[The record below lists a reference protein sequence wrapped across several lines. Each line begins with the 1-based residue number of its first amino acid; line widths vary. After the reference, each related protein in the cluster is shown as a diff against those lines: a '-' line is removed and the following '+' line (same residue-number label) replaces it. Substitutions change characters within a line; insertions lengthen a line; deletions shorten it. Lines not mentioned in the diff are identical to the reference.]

1 MKLELGT
8 DEIKTII
15 EILRYSVDNCPVESI
30 TNEVEISVDGVEDLV
45 QKLRNA
51 LQSNTAP

>member
-45 QKLRNA
+45 QKLEDA
-51 LQSNTAP
+51 LQSNTAS

>member
-8 DEIKTII
+8 DEVKTII
-15 EILRYSVDNCPVESI
+15 EILRYSVNNCPVESI

-51 LQSNTAP
+51 LQSNTTP

>member
-8 DEIKTII
+8 DEVKTII
-15 EILRYSVDNCPVESI
+15 EILKYSVDNCPVESI

-45 QKLRNA
+45 QKLKNA
-51 LQSNTAP
+51 LQSNTAL

>member
-1 MKLELGT
+1 MTLELET
-8 DEIKTII
+8 DEVKTII

-30 TNEVEISVDGVEDLV
+30 TNEVEISVDGVEDLI

-51 LQSNTAP
+51 LHSNTAP

>member
-8 DEIKTII
+8 DEVKTII

-51 LQSNTAP
+51 LQSNTSP

>member
-8 DEIKTII
+8 DEVKTII
-15 EILRYSVDNCPVESI
+15 EILRYSVANCPVESI

-51 LQSNTAP
+51 LQSNTTP

>member
-1 MKLELGT
+1 MKLDLKT
-8 DEIKTII
+8 DEVKTII

-30 TNEVEISVDGVEDLV
+30 TKEVEISVDGVEDLV